1 MNQIIQNTVDDFS
14 GIFADDKS
22 FKNIY
27 FSNYD
32 NLCVFLL
39 NYTNDKEIVKDIV
52 QDTFLK
58 IWNSRQKISIT
69 TSVESYLRRA
79 VYNNF
84 INNYRLQK
92 KRNLLL
98 EAYYRDVVEMHFET
112 DTNIIAD
119 MVSSLHQCIE
129 KLPNK
134 CKEVL
139 VLSKIKGI
147 KLKDLSVKLKVS
159 RKTLE
164 GHTTRAYVFLKD
176 CLKKSHPSLV

>member
-1 MNQIIQNTVDDFS
+1 
-14 GIFADDKS
+14 
-22 FKNIY
+22 
-27 FSNYD
+27 
-32 NLCVFLL
+32 
-39 NYTNDKEIVKDIV
+39 
-52 QDTFLK
+52 
-58 IWNSRQKISIT
+58 
-69 TSVESYLRRA
+69 LRRA